1 MDYKEKIKAA
11 TSFQD
16 ILDTF
21 EYLFP
26 EIANKRIAFESR
38 SFKVL
43 AVVSVLQDSNAAPE
57 VQYEALKQWDLFRDT
72 DIVEMFKSPAFA
84 GVDYM
89 AFAEQRSLLR
99 RDLPIKML
107 DSYVIT
113 AQDMTVTLNSIMG
126 KQGAYKKA
134 YADLNRMQEEIHA
147 KYKPLQEALDVEL
160 REVSGNMDSW
170 CANMGYGM
178 WDRVKDGSKWRP
190 WTPESQA
197 AYLEEYNAGQQ
208 GFRREMSVL
217 RNGKPFLQK
226 KAEELAALPWDE
238 MKAIRSEL
246 DSAKEKAYDQVINTL
261 LAKSPVTEDQARDW
275 AKQNVIFSKPAMAK
289 AAKSGYGKK
298 DIERDTLLFYRLTGG
313 RLPRLEFTTTRKSR
327 SCAAHWSGELFI
339 GHNFG
344 RRTLW
349 HEMAHLLEDDEKIK
363 VTAIAFRNRRR
374 ESPQLHQLRNLVPGS
389 NYGPEEVAY
398 KDSWISEYVGKD
410 YGQTATE
417 VVSMGMQQ
425 LSSIPALFELHETD
439 PEHLAFMLGLCA
451 SKPVIDVEAMHQKQA
466 VTQEKVTKV
475 NAQED
480 FLKTL
485 DKQIAK
491 VGDFWSADGYVINT
505 ENRYSYKTRKSVDRT
520 EIRYNLK
527 YDETGSLKSYNSY
540 SLRSEKIAKRALFIW
555 YKAGRPTESNEANGL
570 NLGNIVYQLE
580 SKRNKTLPEYIL
592 QTPLGA
598 E

>member
-417 VVSMGMQQ
+417 VVSMGMQ
-425 LSSIPALFELHETD
+425 
-439 PEHLAFMLGLCA
+439 
-451 SKPVIDVEAMHQKQA
+451 
-466 VTQEKVTKV
+466 
-475 NAQED
+475 
-480 FLKTL
+480 
-485 DKQIAK
+485 
-491 VGDFWSADGYVINT
+491 
-505 ENRYSYKTRKSVDRT
+505 
-520 EIRYNLK
+520 
-527 YDETGSLKSYNSY
+527 
-540 SLRSEKIAKRALFIW
+540 
-555 YKAGRPTESNEANGL
+555 
-570 NLGNIVYQLE
+570 
-580 SKRNKTLPEYIL
+580 
-592 QTPLGA
+592 
-598 E
+598 